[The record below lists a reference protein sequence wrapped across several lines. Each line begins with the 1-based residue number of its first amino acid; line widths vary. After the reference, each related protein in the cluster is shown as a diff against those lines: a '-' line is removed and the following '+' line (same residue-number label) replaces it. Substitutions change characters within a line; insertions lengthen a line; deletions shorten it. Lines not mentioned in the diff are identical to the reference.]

1 MKKTIRENK
10 LLLQFM
16 LFSVLG
22 GMGMGVAQMAI
33 TLYAVA
39 LGATASQIG
48 LIGGV
53 QGIGLLLTV
62 LPIGFLVDYIGP
74 RKVFVFGVLVSAFI
88 YLLFPF
94 AHSSNALLCFVALIG
109 FFTSFRFIPM
119 TSAFLEFVR
128 QVGSKKAGWQRGS
141 LSFGLVFLGPLCGAS
156 ISKYWGFS
164 ITFYVVS
171 ASVFLLIF
179 GASAFF
185 PDSKRSGAV
194 TIAESFA
201 NVKEFFRDRNI
212 LEASSA
218 EALALATFSCFNAF
232 IVVIAIRIFHFTTQL
247 SSLFVSFEGVIF
259 IATLFTLGRVLEK
272 LGQRYFYLTAIA
284 IVITGLILISC
295 IWHPA
300 FLVAGTLL
308 IGIGL
313 GMFNLVNVT
322 RLANA
327 NAEKGKT
334 AAVFSMFTM
343 LGAIIGPVIGGIAGE
358 LFGTYA
364 VFLIFI
370 PLYMAFALKIHFGK
384 STDASIEVSVSP
396 VENFAQ

>member
-16 LFSVLG
+16 LFSLLG
-22 GMGMGVAQMAI
+22 GMGMGVAQIAV

-62 LPIGFLVDYIGP
+62 LPIGFLVDYVGP
-74 RKVFVFGVLVSAFI
+74 RKVFVFGVLASSFLYI
-88 YLLFPF
+88 FFPL
-94 AHSSNALLCFVALIG
+94 AHSANSLLCFAALIG

-128 QVGSKKAGWQRGS
+128 KAGSQKAGWQRGS
-141 LSFGLVFLGPLCGAS
+141 LSFGLVFLGPLCGAP

-164 ITFYVVS
+164 TTFYVVS
-171 ASVFLLIF
+171 ALVFLLIF
-179 GASAFF
+179 GASAIF
-185 PDSKRSGAV
+185 PHSKGSSRI
-194 TIAESFA
+194 TPAESFV
-201 NVKEFFRDRNI
+201 NIKEFFKNPSI
-212 LEASSA
+212 LEASVA

-232 IVVIAIRIFHFTTQL
+232 IVVIAIRVFHFTPQVA
-247 SSLFVSFEGVIF
+247 SLFVSFEGLIF
-259 IATLFTLGRVLEK
+259 IATLFTLGRVLDKIE
-272 LGQRYFYLTAIA
+272 QRFFYLTSFAV
-284 IVITGLILISC
+284 VISGLSLLSCFSSSALLI
-295 IWHPA
+295 
-300 FLVAGTLL
+300 AGTLL
-308 IGIGL
+308 IGLGL
-313 GMFNLVNVT
+313 GMLNLVNVT
-322 RLANA
+322 RVANA

-358 LFGTYA
+358 LFGTGS
-364 VFLIFI
+364 VFLVFI
-370 PLYMAFALKIHFGK
+370 PLYLAFAIKIHFGK
-384 STDASIEVSVSP
+384 ETPATVEVFDQP
-396 VENFAQ
+396 VENFA

>member
-16 LFSVLG
+16 LFSLLG
-22 GMGMGVAQMAI
+22 GMGMGVAQIAV

-62 LPIGFLVDYIGP
+62 LPIGFLVDYVGP
-74 RKVFVFGVLVSAFI
+74 RKVFVFGVLASSFLYI
-88 YLLFPF
+88 FFPL
-94 AHSSNALLCFVALIG
+94 AHSANSLLCFAALIG

-128 QVGSKKAGWQRGS
+128 KAGSQKAGWQRGS

-164 ITFYVVS
+164 TTFYVVS
-171 ASVFLLIF
+171 ALVFLLIF
-179 GASAFF
+179 GASAIF
-185 PDSKRSGAV
+185 PHSKGSSRI
-194 TIAESFA
+194 TPAESFV
-201 NVKEFFRDRNI
+201 NIKEFFKNRSI
-212 LEASSA
+212 LEASVA

-232 IVVIAIRIFHFTTQL
+232 IVVIAIRVFHFTPQVA
-247 SSLFVSFEGVIF
+247 SLFVSFEGLIF
-259 IATLFTLGRVLEK
+259 IATLFTLGRVLDKIE
-272 LGQRYFYLTAIA
+272 QRFFYLTSFAV
-284 IVITGLILISC
+284 VISGLSLLSCFSSSALLI
-295 IWHPA
+295 
-300 FLVAGTLL
+300 AGTLL
-308 IGIGL
+308 IGLGL
-313 GMFNLVNVT
+313 GMLNLVNVT
-322 RLANA
+322 RVANA

-358 LFGTYA
+358 LFGTGS
-364 VFLIFI
+364 VFLVFI
-370 PLYMAFALKIHFGK
+370 PLYLAFAIKIHFGK
-384 STDASIEVSVSP
+384 ETPATVEVFDQP
-396 VENFAQ
+396 VENFA